1 MASHAPYAA
10 PHAARYRRSGLHFQP
25 ARTLHQVGLRSSRVL
40 HFFFFFLYHPLPR
53 VARITKTVAV
63 GHVVCHVIHD
73 LPPMIIDYVILRF
86 SSSKELF
93 HRDMLPTIWQLFY
106 IIRTTNRSGIFS
118 IGTSNSDTVR

>member
-40 HFFFFFLYHPLPR
+40 LFFLYHPLPR

-63 GHVVCHVIHD
+63 GLVVCHVIHD
-73 LPPMIIDYVILRF
+73 LPSMIIDYVILRF

-93 HRDMLPTIWQLFY
+93 HRDMLPTI
-106 IIRTTNRSGIFS
+106 
-118 IGTSNSDTVR
+118 